1 MSEKEKKKR
10 ALYRKNRDKL
20 IFTQIVIAVV
30 LTVAVIISALV
41 SAQLESK
48 YYIGYT
54 ERGSISYNVFLK
66 DNAFF
71 EESYLGKDQSYVAS
85 LIDRIIADYSYEI
98 DMDAEVNAVISAI
111 SGNRQQKLKK

>member
-1 MSEKEKKKR
+1 MSEKEKKHR
-10 ALYRKNRDKL
+10 ALYRKNREKW

-54 ERGSISYNVFLK
+54 ERGNIDYNVFLK
-66 DNAFF
+66 
-71 EESYLGKDQSYVAS
+71 
-85 LIDRIIADYSYEI
+85 
-98 DMDAEVNAVISAI
+98 
-111 SGNRQQKLKK
+111 